1 MPQNTILSSFP
12 NVKYFLLCFL
22 AANAAFGQTDHF
34 PEIKWK
40 ERDSDH
46 FMMRAY
52 RTNHDPPRKFG
63 KRVWKEMVELLPSL
77 TPDFEKGAFRTPDGA
92 IASKDEKSFRFTVY
106 LMADGETYHKCLR
119 KDAQRYNWDLDRQNL
134 LKRTGNYRDPR
145 NRYLVICK
153 TDARSTGGGQ
163 ESEKIPL
170 FVHSTSSTF
179 LAGQCRKNSLPLWM
193 GAGMGYYVENEI
205 FKKCQVLYLDFEKYY
220 ASDDGKADAVE
231 GGTLGPEDSWARAV
245 RKLCKKGKRI
255 SLNSVMNT
263 KVTTL
268 TPNESGYIFGLTS
281 FLVSTDEKK
290 KQYREFVTKV
300 REVEV
305 DEKGRLDIT
314 EDLLLDTFGYDD
326 VEAFESEWYAY
337 LESTKFK

>member
-1 MPQNTILSSFP
+1 MKYLLLSLIAIST
-12 NVKYFLLCFL
+12 
-22 AANAAFGQTDHF
+22 AFGQTDHF
-34 PEIKWK
+34 SDIKWK

-52 RTNHDPPRKFG
+52 KTNHDPPRKYG
-63 KRVWKEMVELLPSL
+63 KRVWKEMTEILPSL
-77 TPDFEKGAFRTPDGA
+77 IEDFEKGGFRTPNGA
-92 IASKDEKSFRFTVY
+92 IASKDEKSFKFTVY

-153 TDARSTGGGQ
+153 VDALSSGGGQ
-163 ESEKIPL
+163 EREKIPL
-170 FVHSTSSTF
+170 FVHSTASTF
-179 LAGQCRKNSLPLWM
+179 LCSQARKSSLPLWM

-205 FKKCQVLYLDFEKYY
+205 FKQCQVLYLDFKKYY
-220 ASDDGKADAVE
+220 ASEDGRADAIE

-255 SLNSVMNT
+255 SLNGVLNT

-268 TPNESGYIFGLTS
+268 TPNESGYIFALTS
-281 FLVSTDEKK
+281 FLLSDDLKK
-290 KQYREFVTKV
+290 KKYREFVTAIRNLKPNQ
-300 REVEV
+300 
-305 DEKGRLDIT
+305 KGELEIT
-314 EDLLLDTFGYDD
+314 EDLLLDTYNYED
-326 VEAFESEWYAY
+326 VDTFETEWYAY